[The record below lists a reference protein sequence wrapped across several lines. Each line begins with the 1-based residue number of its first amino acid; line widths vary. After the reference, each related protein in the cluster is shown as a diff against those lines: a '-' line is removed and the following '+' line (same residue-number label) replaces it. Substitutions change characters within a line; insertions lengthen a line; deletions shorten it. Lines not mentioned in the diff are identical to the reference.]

1 MIAFKENTPMVT
13 AKDTASNISALRSRR
28 FELAQAALKK
38 IVNTLIKKYRVRKI
52 ILIGSLVDRDR
63 FGFQS
68 DIDLC
73 VEGLPDNVYFE
84 AVGELLLISDIFDI
98 DIIPFENLSSDKGET
113 IRKGKVLYEK
123 R

>member
-1 MIAFKENTPMVT
+1 MVKT
-13 AKDTASNISALRSRR
+13 KDTAFTISALRNLR
-28 FELAQAALKK
+28 FLKARTALKK
-38 IVNTLIKKYRVRKI
+38 AVALLVKKYKVRKI

-84 AVGELLLISDIFDI
+84 AVGQLLLISDNFDI
-98 DIIPFENLSSDKGET
+98 DIIPFENLPSDRVDI